1 MTVDRARALALL
13 PIFFVVLF
21 LLVPPASLMG
31 VLAGDFLGGL
41 RWLLNVKIPPDGEVF
56 RVYEIRGTKVVSLT
70 GLDFGPVLNTLLLA
84 STVSLVTTLLGL
96 FSALSCLGLRGG
108 LRLFVGYVL
117 PLLASLPMP
126 FISAYAITHLLHR
139 EFGLLNAVLERLLG
153 FRMALE
159 GISGVLVYQ
168 LLSFLPLS
176 HLIVMSYI
184 DLVDRSLIEA
194 ASNLGAR
201 GLRVIRSIVVPLAKP
216 ALLVSATLTFVLS
229 AEDLSGPVA
238 FSRYNSA
245 RNLMAYVAYYDF
257 VSEYGFT
264 VSLRSVA
271 YVLALSL
278 VASTVFTVFWR
289 NLRAYRYPVVSTR
302 AVYVETGVPG
312 LLMAVAASALLA
324 LSLLPKAMVLAYS
337 VTEGWYGSLLPR
349 SFALSGYLTALS
361 TPYYSR
367 ALANTVVYST
377 LSVLLV
383 MLVASLAA
391 YASLRLGSRLS
402 PLVEA
407 LSALPLVIPGIAVGI
422 GYFSVFHGVF
432 RGVPLLD
439 PMSNPA
445 PYLVLAYAARR
456 LTYAARPLSA
466 ALQKVPRDVEEQAL
480 NLGAGH
486 ALVMR
491 TVTLP
496 LVSNA
501 FLIAAALAS
510 LHISTE
516 FSVSLVLA
524 GGYGV
529 SASHPAPAVP
539 VIVNMLTY
547 NPASIHVAS
556 ALLVLSLILSTASS
570 TALAAALLRLLRARL
585 RV

>member
-1 MTVDRARALALL
+1 MTAGRARALALF
-13 PIFFVVLF
+13 PILFVVVF
-21 LLVPPASLMG
+21 LLVPPASLVG
-31 VLAGDFLGGL
+31 VLAKDPLGGL
-41 RWLLNVKIPPDGEVF
+41 GWLLNAKIPPDGEVF
-56 RVYEIRGTKVVSLT
+56 RVYEVRGTRIVSFT

-84 STVSLVTTLLGL
+84 STVSLTATLLGL
-96 FSALSCLGLRGG
+96 FSAVSCLGLRGRP
-108 LRLFVGYVL
+108 RLLVGYAL
-117 PLLASLPMP
+117 PLLASLPTP
-126 FISAYAITHLLHR
+126 FISAYAMTHLFHR
-139 EFGLLNAVLERLLG
+139 EFGLLNVVLERLLG
-153 FRMALE
+153 FRVALE
-159 GISGVLVYQ
+159 GIIGVLVYQ

-201 GLRVIRSIVVPLAKP
+201 GLEVLRSIVVPLARP
-216 ALLVSATLTFVLS
+216 ALVVSGTLTFVLS
-229 AEDLSGPVA
+229 AEDLSGPAA

-278 VASTVFTVFWR
+278 AASAVFAALWR
-289 NLRAYRYPVVSTR
+289 NLRTYRYPVVSTK
-302 AVYVETGVPG
+302 AVYVEAGIPG
-312 LLMAVAASALLA
+312 LIMAAAATALLA
-324 LSLLPKAMVLAYS
+324 FSLLPKALVLAYS
-337 VTEGWYGSLLPR
+337 VTEGWYGYYLPR
-349 SFALSGYLTALS
+349 GLTLGNYLAVLA

-367 ALANTVVYST
+367 ALANTVVYSV

-383 MLVASLAA
+383 MLVSSLAA
-391 YASLRLGSRLS
+391 YASLRLSSRLS
-402 PLVEA
+402 PVVEA
-407 LSALPLVIPGIAVGI
+407 LTALPLVIPGIAVGI
-422 GYFSVFHGVF
+422 GYFSVFHEVCKS
-432 RGVPLLD
+432 VPPLD
-439 PMSNPA
+439 PMVNPA

-466 ALQKVPRDVEEQAL
+466 ALQKVPKDVEEQAL

-486 ALVMR
+486 ALVLR

-496 LVSNA
+496 LVSSA
-501 FLIAAALAS
+501 FLVAAALAS
-510 LHISTE
+510 LHTSTE

-529 SASHPAPAVP
+529 SASHPAPAIP

-556 ALLVLSLILSTASS
+556 ALLVLSSAISVASS
-570 TALAAALLRLLRARL
+570 VVLAAAVLRLLRA
-585 RV
+585 